1 MLIWAGAGIAVK
13 EALVVFTPLTLI
25 VLRFSIAVLLMLCI
39 GLIFRKN
46 EVLGLQRVEKK
57 DIPLFLL
64 GGVLQPFLYFIFETY
79 TYQSFDSPT
88 IAEAMLS
95 TQPIMAPIMAWL
107 LLREQVTRNN
117 ILGILISTAGMLL
130 LLLVGSQDF
139 ALGNPWGILLAVITV
154 SCSVG
159 YGVILRK
166 IPEKYSSLSIV
177 FYVQLIS
184 LVLFYILWGGDILLN
199 SPQSSSI
206 LLNTPQSSSILL
218 NTPQSSSILLN
229 TTQSSSILLNTPQS
243 SSILLNTPQ
252 SSSILLNTPQSSSIL
267 LNTPQSSSIL
277 LNTPQSSSIL
287 LPSILA
293 VLYLAVLASVTAF
306 ILFCFTVR
314 YIGVTRAN
322 IFNNVRPVFTALIMW
337 IFFSEQ
343 LPVWKWIGI
352 IIIIIGLFISQKQ
365 RKT

>member
-139 ALGNPWGILLAVITV
+139 ALGNPWGILLAIITV

-199 SPQSSSI
+199 SPQH
-206 LLNTPQSSSILL
+206 
-218 NTPQSSSILLN
+218 SSILLN

-243 SSILLNTPQ
+243 SSILLNTTQ
-252 SSSILLNTPQSSSIL
+252 SYSILLNT
-267 LNTPQSSSIL
+267 T
-277 LNTPQSSSIL
+277 QSSSIL

-293 VLYLAVLASVTAF
+293 VLYLAILASVTAF